1 VVDDYVNFIDLAPTW
16 LAVAGITPQ
25 QSGMQPL
32 SGRSL
37 LPLLTSNKSGQIDPA
52 RDHILIGKERHDIG
66 RPNDGGYPFR
76 GIVKG
81 GYLYLRNFE
90 PTRWPAGN
98 PETGYLNCD
107 GGPTKTLMINQRRS
121 GETQRYWNFNFGKRP
136 AEEFYHTA
144 KDPDCM
150 KNLVGDATHA
160 KRIAAMKNQMLEEL
174 KAQNDRRILGDSDYY
189 EAMPYAHSK
198 QRGYYEKY
206 RQGKV
211 GKGGWVTPS
220 DYEPKPLD

>member
-1 VVDDYVNFIDLAPTW
+1 MN
-16 LAVAGITPQ
+16 
-25 QSGMQPL
+25 
-32 SGRSL
+32 
-37 LPLLTSNKSGQIDPA
+37 
-52 RDHILIGKERHDIG
+52 
-66 RPNDGGYPFR
+66 
-76 GIVKG
+76 
-81 GYLYLRNFE
+81 
-90 PTRWPAGN
+90 
-98 PETGYLNCD
+98 
-107 GGPTKTLMINQRRS
+107 
-121 GETQRYWNFNFGKRP
+121 
-136 AEEFYHTA
+136 
-144 KDPDCM
+144 
-150 KNLVGDATHA
+150 NLVGDATHA